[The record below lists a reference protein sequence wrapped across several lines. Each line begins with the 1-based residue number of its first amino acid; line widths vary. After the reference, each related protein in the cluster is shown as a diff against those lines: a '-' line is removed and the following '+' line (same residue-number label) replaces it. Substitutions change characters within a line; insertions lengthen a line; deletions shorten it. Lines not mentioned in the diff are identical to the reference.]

1 MASGDTPLT
10 TPEAAL
16 DALLAELEAEERL
29 VSQQRRVLFD
39 RIDVCIDD
47 RYRERYRI
55 QEREISERR
64 RELHARIDA
73 VRAERDALSVRK
85 NVPARTTPAQETPTP
100 SLHHAL
106 LESAL

>member
-1 MASGDTPLT
+1 MANGDAPLT

-16 DALLAELEAEERL
+16 DALLAEAEAEEKL
-29 VSQQRRVLFD
+29 VSQQRRILFD

-47 RYRERYRI
+47 RYRERYRV

-73 VRAERDALSVRK
+73 LRAERDALSIRK
-85 NVPARTTPAQETPTP
+85 NVPAPTTPAPETPTL

-106 LESAL
+106 LESA